1 MADPYL
7 GQLLLV
13 GFNFAPNGW
22 FLAQGQVLPI
32 SKYTALFS
40 LFGVQFGGDGKT
52 TFQLPNLQGII
63 SNGQGQGPGLSN
75 YIVGETGGSP
85 TVTLLDAQNPSHNHT
100 PTAVVG
106 RGVTLN
112 TTPIGH
118 VLAES
123 PGGINIYAAAPSNLN
138 AQMNASA
145 ILPEGGSLPHNNIMP
160 YLSLNWIV
168 AWQGVFPSRG

>member
-1 MADPYL
+1 
-7 GQLLLV
+7 
-13 GFNFAPNGW
+13 
-22 FLAQGQVLPI
+22 
-32 SKYTALFS
+32 
-40 LFGVQFGGDGKT
+40 
-52 TFQLPNLQGII
+52 
-63 SNGQGQGPGLSN
+63 
-75 YIVGETGGSP
+75 
-85 TVTLLDAQNPSHNHT
+85 
-100 PTAVVG
+100 
-106 RGVTLN
+106 VTLN

-138 AQMNASA
+138 AHMNASA